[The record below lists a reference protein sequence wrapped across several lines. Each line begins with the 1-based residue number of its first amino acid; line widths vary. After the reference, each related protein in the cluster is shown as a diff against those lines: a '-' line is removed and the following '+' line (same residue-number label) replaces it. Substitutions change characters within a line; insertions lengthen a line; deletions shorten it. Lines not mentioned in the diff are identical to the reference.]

1 MKDVLHQFAVLA
13 GHDHQG
19 QRPEPIH
26 IKGEL
31 FHGLAV
37 ITIDGSRAW
46 IQANQFTPL
55 ALHRFEETFRQ
66 LLLIG
71 RPIGDQHEF
80 ASVLLQ
86 QGLHQHIDF
95 KAAGCGHRPEPV

>member
-1 MKDVLHQFAVLA
+1 MHQIAVLA
-13 GHDHQG
+13 GHDDQG
-19 QRPEPIH
+19 QWPKPIH
-26 IKGEL
+26 IQSQL

-37 ITIDGSRAW
+37 ITIDGPRAW
-46 IQANQFTPL
+46 IQANQFSPL
-55 ALHRFEETFRQ
+55 ALHCFEETFRQ

-80 ASVLLQ
+80 AAVLLQ

-95 KAAGCGHRPEPV
+95 KAAGGGHRPEPV